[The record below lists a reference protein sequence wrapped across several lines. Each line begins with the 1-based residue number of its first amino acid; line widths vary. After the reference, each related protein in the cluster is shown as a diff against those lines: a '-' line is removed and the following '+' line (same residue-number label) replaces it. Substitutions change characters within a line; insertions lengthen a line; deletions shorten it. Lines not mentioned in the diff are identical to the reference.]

1 MKKSNFIYG
10 AIFVLIGILFIMLAV
25 FKESRLG
32 SIFIGLGGGFL
43 FNGVISIFRYFYYSN
58 DKNKEKY
65 LKKLENERI
74 ELHDE
79 LKESLRNKSGRYAY
93 IINLI
98 ILFISAFV
106 FACLSMMEITI
117 SMTAFIIYLIVLII
131 LNYVLGV
138 YIYKKLLNKYK

>member
-65 LKKLENERI
+65 LKKLEKERI

-79 LKESLRNKSGRYAY
+79 LKESLRNKSGIYAY

-98 ILFISAFV
+98 ILCISAFV

-117 SMTAFIIYLIVLII
+117 SITAFIIYLIVLII